1 MPQQPLRL
9 ALVGYGKMGRILDQL
24 APEMGFDVVL
34 KLDEFNNASG
44 AGLNAQNFQGVDVA
58 IDFSIPSV
66 VADNAVR
73 LAQLRVN
80 TVVGTTGWRV
90 DLDRVRAAVEQAGTG
105 FVHGA
110 NFSIGVNAFYQIAA
124 AAARIFQEADEYD
137 AAAWEAH
144 HKMKKDAPSGTMLR
158 LLDVMR
164 EAGYQRPVDVAH
176 NRVGYVPGTHQ
187 ISFDSEADTI
197 ELRHTARSRL
207 GFARGALRA
216 ARWVHG
222 RTGFFEFSAIWEQT
236 LTEPRPEG
244 CGQPGPK
251 SGGTEA

>member
-1 MPQQPLRL
+1 MPHETIRL
-9 ALVGYGKMGRILDQL
+9 ALVGYGKMGRVLDQL
-24 APEMGFDVVL
+24 APETGFDVVL
-34 KLDEFNNASG
+34 KLDEINNAAG
-44 AGLNAQNFQGVDVA
+44 AGLTPANFQNVDVA

-73 LAQLRVN
+73 LAGLKVN
-80 TVVGTTGWRV
+80 TVVGTTGW
-90 DLDRVRAAVEQAGTG
+90 LGEIDRVRAAVEQGGVG

-110 NFSIGVNAFYQIAA
+110 NFSIGVNAFYQIVAA
-124 AAARIFQEADEYD
+124 ASQIFAQAEEYD

-164 EAGYQRPVDVAH
+164 ESGYGRPVDVAH

-216 ARWVHG
+216 ARWIHG
-222 RTGFFEFSAIWEQT
+222 RTGFYEFSSIWDQT
-236 LTEPRPEG
+236 LG
-244 CGQPGPK
+244 GPG
-251 SGGTEA
+251 